1 MPVFLLDHLADLMD
15 DALTPQQAALL
26 FAFVQQPMAHAE
38 QLPAQA
44 AQLIEGVR
52 LLDSRQH
59 FRQFLP
65 ALGLTG
71 GFHQLHALA

>member
-1 MPVFLLDHLADLMD
+1 MM
-15 DALTPQQAALL
+15 TPQKAALL